1 MYEAGEEESG
11 YLSTP
16 NPSIAAGDEPVRLVL
31 RRPAVEEVSP
41 LPRDVSGNPEDVSGD
56 PEDVSGDP
64 EDVNGD
70 PEDVNGDPEDVE
82 EREDESCEQQLQDET
97 VGGAVDHIQE
107 RGASTTDLATDHQ
120 DNSISRSTTTPVPP
134 DQGETPAQGEELEFP
149 DDEENIGHHSNDA
162 RAVGTPPADPNLP
175 LLPESR
181 PVSSA
186 ASVTD
191 GRNSHAP
198 SPSDLQTLF
207 RTHNPILKRTEY
219 WV

>member
-1 MYEAGEEESG
+1 MGVPNPLRPTTRSSSVYEAGEEESG

-41 LPRDVSGNPEDVSGD
+41 LPRDVSGNPEDVS
-56 PEDVSGDP
+56 
-64 EDVNGD
+64 GD

-134 DQGETPAQGEELEFP
+134 DQGETPAQGEELQYP
-149 DDEENIGHHSNDA
+149 AHGEENISNDA
-162 RAVGTPPADPNLP
+162 HAVGTPPADPNLP